1 MSTKNLAGV
10 AKVGG
15 VAKSAMLRL
24 MARAGRS
31 ERARV
36 GVAGRRRGAGFTLLE
51 MMLVVLIIGMLATV
65 SVVAIGARMNAARES
80 TTKVKLSELK
90 TALLSY
96 QMEYA
101 AYPERLEALVPKFI
115 EKVPK
120 DAWGKDFFYSP
131 TGATD
136 PSGAPR
142 FELIS
147 TGRSGER
154 GGQDNINVWTMDAA
168 PSQ

>member
-15 VAKSAMLRL
+15 MAKSAMLRL
-24 MARAGRS
+24 MARAERS
-31 ERARV
+31 GARA
-36 GVAGRRRGAGFTLLE
+36 GGRRRGAGFTLLE

-65 SVVAIGARMNAARES
+65 SVVAIGSRLNSARES

-96 QMEYA
+96 QMDYA
-101 AYPERLEALVPKFI
+101 AYPERLEALVPKYL

-120 DAWGKDFFYSP
+120 DGWNRDFFYSP
-131 TGATD
+131 SGATD
-136 PSGAPR
+136 PLGAPR

-147 TGRSGER
+147 TGKSGER
-154 GGQDNINVWTMDAA
+154 GGQDNINVWTMDVT
-168 PSQ
+168 PTP

>member
-1 MSTKNLAGV
+1 MSMKNLAGV

-15 VAKSAMLRL
+15 MAKSAMLRL
-24 MARAGRS
+24 MARAERS
-31 ERARV
+31 GTRT
-36 GVAGRRRGAGFTLLE
+36 GGRRRGAGFTLLE

-65 SVVAIGARMNAARES
+65 SVVAIGSRLNSARES

-96 QMEYA
+96 QMDYA
-101 AYPERLEALVPKFI
+101 AYPERLDALVPKYL

-120 DAWGKDFFYSP
+120 DGWNRDFFYSP

-136 PSGAPR
+136 PTGAPR

-154 GGQDNINVWTMDAA
+154 GGQDNINVWTMDVTPA
-168 PSQ
+168 Q